1 MIPCSVSS
9 GFVCNLTGNTLL
21 SADPD
26 SYERTEQEKARGDV
40 TGNGDGVTN
49 LDALMIQKY
58 EAGLADELHAG

>member
-1 MIPCSVSS
+1 M
-9 GFVCNLTGNTLL
+9 TGNTLL

-26 SYERTEQEKARGDV
+26 SYELTEQEKARGDV